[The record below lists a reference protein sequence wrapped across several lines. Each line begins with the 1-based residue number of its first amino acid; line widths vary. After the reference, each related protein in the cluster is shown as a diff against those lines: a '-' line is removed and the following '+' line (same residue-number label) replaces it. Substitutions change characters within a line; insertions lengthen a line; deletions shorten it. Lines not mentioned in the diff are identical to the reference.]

1 MCKHELK
8 WNSFGPRPIYCSLC
22 PNFISSFTSDYS
34 CFYCN
39 YHECNTCYNTDK
51 TSVSEEIFLK
61 NMKDS
66 LKQIDLDS
74 NLRKNR
80 YYTIQPTRL
89 KLNVHE
95 KLYNA
100 SRDGKLF
107 ALRHY
112 LSEGANKD
120 IIMPN
125 GYTALMI
132 ASERGHLDIVQHLL
146 SIKVNTDIKNKQG
159 KCAILLAT
167 DTKILF
173 EFL

>member
-8 WNSFGPRPIYCSLC
+8 WNSFGPSSIYCSLC

-39 YHECNTCYNTDK
+39 YHECNTCYKNTHLEIPLSFIEKKKILEEYKDRNVIYSPR
-51 TSVSEEIFLK
+51 SVAWPQKKSI
-61 NMKDS
+61 
-66 LKQIDLDS
+66 
-74 NLRKNR
+74 
-80 YYTIQPTRL
+80 
-89 KLNVHE
+89 HE
-95 KLYNA
+95 KFYNA
-100 SRDGKLF
+100 SRDGKLYSV
-107 ALRHY
+107 RHY
-112 LSEGANKD
+112 LNVGANKNT
-120 IIMPN
+120 IMPN

-146 SIKVNTDIKNKQG
+146 SIKVNIDIKNKQG

-167 DTKILF
+167 DKKILF